1 MERLERF
8 RELLVR
14 EELDGFLVTSGE
26 NRRYLSGFTGSSGVL
41 LISPE
46 DALLLTDFRYL
57 EQAEQEL
64 AGSGF
69 ALKEHEP
76 EMWQTVAGLL
86 HVESGFVPY
95 GRHKQEPRWGFEGD
109 HLVEKDYRS
118 LLTRVGGV
126 QFLPKEGLLIE
137 MRSVKSPE
145 ELTLIEKAVLVTA
158 QAWARVW
165 PQIKPGLKETE
176 VAALFEYEQ
185 RRLGASGASFETIV
199 ASGPRSALPHGTAG
213 ERLLQAGDLLVLDGG
228 AVVDGYCSD
237 FTRTI
242 VVGGELRE
250 QKQAELYDLVLA
262 AQEAALGGLRPG
274 MTGRE
279 GDALGRRVIEEAGYG
294 AYFRHGLGHSL
305 GLAIHEEPRLSPRAD
320 TILTPGMVLTV
331 EPGVYLPGWGGI
343 RIEDVVVIT
352 ENGCQDLTGSKKRL
366 IS

>member
-1 MERLERF
+1 MERLKRF

-14 EELDGFLVTSGE
+14 EGLDGFLVTSGE

-41 LISPE
+41 LVSLE

-64 AGSGF
+64 TGSGF
-69 ALKEHEP
+69 TLKEHEP
-76 EMWQTVAGLL
+76 EMWKTVSALLDAG
-86 HVESGFVPY
+86 SGFVPLGQY
-95 GRHKQEPRWGFEGD
+95 KQELRWGFEGD
-109 HLVEKDYRS
+109 HLVEREYRF
-118 LLTRVGGV
+118 LLAKAGGI
-126 QFLPKEGLLIE
+126 QLIPREGLLAE

-145 ELTLIEKAVLVTA
+145 ELMLIKKAVSVTD

-165 PQIKPGLKETE
+165 PQIKPGLTETE

-185 RRLGASGASFETIV
+185 RRLGASGTSFETIV
-199 ASGPRSALPHGTAG
+199 ASGPRSALPHGIAG
-213 ERLLQAGDLLVLDGG
+213 KRLLQAGDLVVLDGG

-250 QKQAELYDLVLA
+250 QKQQELYDLVLA
-262 AQEAALGGLRPG
+262 AQEATLSDLKPG
-274 MTGRE
+274 ITGRE
-279 GDALGRRVIEEAGYG
+279 GDALGRRVIEKAGYG

-305 GLAIHEEPRLSPRAD
+305 GLAIHEEPRLSPRAE
-320 TILTPGMVLTV
+320 TVLTPGMVLTV
-331 EPGVYLPGWGGI
+331 EPGIYLPGWGGI

-352 ENGCQDLTGSKKRL
+352 ESGCEDLTGSEKRL
-366 IS
+366 T